1 MSEEE
6 TDHIIPEPIKAE
18 TIEPEPIQTNELLS
32 DTSEQNIVEEID
44 ISKILSE
51 IPKKSS
57 EVSGSRTASAGF
69 SRTTE
74 SEAKSDPAVSD
85 SDEIPLRHRRGD

>member
-1 MSEEE
+1 M
-6 TDHIIPEPIKAE
+6 
-18 TIEPEPIQTNELLS
+18 
-32 DTSEQNIVEEID
+32 
-44 ISKILSE
+44 SE
-51 IPKKSS
+51 IPKISS

-85 SDEIPLRHRRGD
+85 SDEPLKITEEEIEKYEFPPLDLLDQGRGRQLHL